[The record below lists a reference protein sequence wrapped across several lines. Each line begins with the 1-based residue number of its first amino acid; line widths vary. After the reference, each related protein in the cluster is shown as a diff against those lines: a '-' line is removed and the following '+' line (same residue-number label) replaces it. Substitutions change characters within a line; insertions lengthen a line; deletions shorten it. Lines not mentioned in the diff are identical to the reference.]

1 MSFTEAERKKWL
13 QEKRAREHGFSS
25 EALEQSQASRDMGEY
40 MVCLHCNNPFHRSE
54 GTVTPDAA
62 ICDVCNY

>member
-13 QEKRAREHGFSS
+13 EEKRKRERGFLSS
-25 EALEQSQASRDMGEY
+25 ASVQSQASSNMAEY
-40 MVCLHCNNPFHRSE
+40 AVCLHCNNPFRRSE